1 MHFFSCAS
9 CEVACTKG
17 EILEFVSA
25 GCGRDAIEPSPF
37 EGVTQE
43 ERLRGE
49 DLRKIRAELQGL
61 SKSEETPGT
70 ARSRARSRDL
80 SLSRQATT
88 TGLAEDPPP
97 ETPQSQ
103 LENSEIDEA
112 PHLLRRN
119 LDLLSPIQEKKVGER
134 ITLALSRAMN
144 KISCT
149 RCLRVSVAD
158 CDRDKVIKEAIFG
171 AYLSSDGTMV
181 DVESWYREV
190 QNEKLPEKLG
200 NTPRSGPSSRSAS
213 NIMLALLEDGN
224 LPHRVEPCSGLD
236 RPLSEYWINSS
247 HNSYLQGNQLTS
259 TSSANALAG
268 LLRNGCRVVELDVYD
283 GQKYGMQGP
292 CVLHGGTATTA
303 VSFQACLE
311 AIRDAAFETSACPV
325 IITLENYLSQEG
337 QRQCAN
343 LLRDVLGH
351 SLYVPPPQMLS
362 WPSPGELLNRFL
374 LRDKS
379 WQPEDASPKSNAS
392 SNASWRAARVPELHR
407 LISIGNV
414 KFRSFKDCQIW
425 QGCTSSSFSETKLSQ
440 LIAKSGLKA
449 MRRYTA
455 VHLARIYP
463 AGYRVDSSNYD
474 PQDAWDAG
482 CQMVALNGQ
491 KSIFFHPHAAW
502 LNAGKFRGNGGC
514 GFVQKPLHLLSDDPP
529 KPKRLLITVL
539 GGDGWEAFRD
549 FDLLGPPDSYVC
561 VEIAGASSDRR
572 LEKTSVYTARVKTGP
587 KAQPVWKQCFEFAIT
602 DMALAVVML
611 VAWDQD
617 VDFDDLLGQYAFPL
631 AELKPG
637 WRRVPL
643 LSSSGEIQEGNPALI
658 CRFELQ

>member
-1 MHFFSCAS
+1 
-9 CEVACTKG
+9 
-17 EILEFVSA
+17 
-25 GCGRDAIEPSPF
+25 
-37 EGVTQE
+37 
-43 ERLRGE
+43 
-49 DLRKIRAELQGL
+49 
-61 SKSEETPGT
+61 
-70 ARSRARSRDL
+70 
-80 SLSRQATT
+80 
-88 TGLAEDPPP
+88 
-97 ETPQSQ
+97 
-103 LENSEIDEA
+103 
-112 PHLLRRN
+112 
-119 LDLLSPIQEKKVGER
+119 
-134 ITLALSRAMN
+134 
-144 KISCT
+144 
-149 RCLRVSVAD
+149 
-158 CDRDKVIKEAIFG
+158 
-171 AYLSSDGTMV
+171 
-181 DVESWYREV
+181 
-190 QNEKLPEKLG
+190 
-200 NTPRSGPSSRSAS
+200 
-213 NIMLALLEDGN
+213 
-224 LPHRVEPCSGLD
+224 
-236 RPLSEYWINSS
+236 
-247 HNSYLQGNQLTS
+247 
-259 TSSANALAG
+259 
-268 LLRNGCRVVELDVYD
+268 
-283 GQKYGMQGP
+283 MQGP

-337 QRQCAN
+337 ATTT
-343 LLRDVLGH
+343 DA
-351 SLYVPPPQMLS
+351 
-362 WPSPGELLNRFL
+362 FL
-374 LRDKS
+374 
-379 WQPEDASPKSNAS
+379 AI
-392 SNASWRAARVPELHR
+392 SWR
-407 LISIGNV
+407 
-414 KFRSFKDCQIW
+414 
-425 QGCTSSSFSETKLSQ
+425 
-440 LIAKSGLKA
+440 A

-637 WRRVPL
+637 WRRSWLHACCVFFEFVRVFRVL
-643 LSSSGEIQEGNPALI
+643 CNCRCHIEG
-658 CRFELQ
+658 C